1 MECFFINNL
10 NLPYNDR
17 KRKAELYDRYI
28 DEYFLPADMVCIAGG
43 ISEFLDIEITF
54 LVRLAQK
61 YPNVFYVYGG
71 CDLISDMP
79 LDFKFEKISNNFRAL
94 QKNKCVPKRLD
105 GNVFNVNNITLA
117 GFMGFDMR
125 EDISQ
130 WNWWTNDKSEYM
142 SFEKERFD
150 KIINNSPV
158 VDVMIS
164 YYSPTSMDII
174 NNSKIWHYG
183 YGDKQEIKESDGRLL
198 ITNSCHVKNSKYSK
212 KDFLFK
218 L

>member
-1 MECFFINNL
+1 MECFFINNIDV
-10 NLPYNDR
+10 PYNDR
-17 KRKAELYDRYI
+17 KRKAELYDRFI

-54 LVRLAQK
+54 LIRLAQR
-61 YPNVFYVYGG
+61 YPNVYYVYGG
-71 CDLISDMP
+71 SDLKSDIP
-79 LDFKFEKISNNFRAL
+79 LDFKFERISKSFGAL

-105 GNVFNVNNITLA
+105 GHVFNVEDIALA

-130 WNWWTNDKSEYM
+130 WNWWSDSKDEYM
-142 SFEKERFD
+142 SFEKGRYE
-150 KIINNSPV
+150 KIINKSPV

-164 YYSPTSMDII
+164 YYNPASMDII

-183 YGDKQEIKESDGRLL
+183 CGNTQEIQESDGRLL

>member
-1 MECFFINNL
+1 MNCYFINNIDV
-10 NLPYNDR
+10 PYNTR
-17 KRKAELYDRYI
+17 KRKAELYDRFI
-28 DEYFLPADMVCIAGG
+28 DEYFLPADIVCIAGG
-43 ISEFLDIEITF
+43 ISEFLDIEISF
-54 LVRLAQK
+54 LIRLAQR
-61 YPNVFYVYGG
+61 YPNVYYVYGG
-71 CDLISDMP
+71 SDLKSDIP

-94 QKNKCVPKRLD
+94 QKNKCIPKRLD
-105 GNVFNVNNITLA
+105 GDIFNINDIVIA

-130 WNWWTNDKSEYM
+130 WNWWSDNKIDYM
-142 SFEKERFD
+142 NFEKDRYN
-150 KIINNSPV
+150 KIINKSPV
-158 VDVMIS
+158 VDVMVS
-164 YYSPTSMDII
+164 YYNPINMDII

-183 YGDKQEIKESDGRLL
+183 YGNNQEIQESDGRLL